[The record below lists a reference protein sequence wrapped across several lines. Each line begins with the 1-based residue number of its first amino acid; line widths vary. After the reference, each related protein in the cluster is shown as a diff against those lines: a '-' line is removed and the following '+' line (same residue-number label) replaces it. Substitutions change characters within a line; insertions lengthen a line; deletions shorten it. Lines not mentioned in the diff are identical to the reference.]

1 MDRVDAGIDPA
12 APTRHAVPD
21 QMTTDPVL
29 IAYTVKRSPKTT
41 RAIWTR
47 IGEAFPHDVGAGL
60 TIVLDSLPLDG
71 RIVLLEPDADD
82 DARKRRELL
91 SKVK

>member
-1 MDRVDAGIDPA
+1 MS
-12 APTRHAVPD
+12 
-21 QMTTDPVL
+21 TDPVL
-29 IAYTVKRSPKTT
+29 IAYTVKRSPKTK

-47 IGEAFPHDVGAGL
+47 IGEAFPHDVGSGL

-82 DARKRRELL
+82 DARLRRELL
-91 SKVK
+91 AKVK